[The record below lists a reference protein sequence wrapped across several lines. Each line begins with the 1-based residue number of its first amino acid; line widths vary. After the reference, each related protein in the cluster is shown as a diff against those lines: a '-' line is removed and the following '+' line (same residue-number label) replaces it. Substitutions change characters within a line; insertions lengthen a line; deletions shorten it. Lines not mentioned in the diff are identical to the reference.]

1 MTLLGPGT
9 SRVIPTDG
17 RAPINPRAKLWHGNS
32 RGRWEGDTLVVE
44 VTGLNAR
51 TWIDS
56 IGNFISE
63 NTRIVE
69 RWRLVDANTIDY
81 EMTFED
87 PTIYTRPWKM
97 NFPRRRAGT
106 RGAGGGG
113 GITSVSGLAPANDP
127 YANETWEAA
136 CYEGNHELVES
147 VKKSGFKWFKGVTP
161 PQ

>member
-1 MTLLGPGT
+1 
-9 SRVIPTDG
+9 
-17 RAPINPRAKLWHGNS
+17 
-32 RGRWEGDTLVVE
+32 

-56 IGNFISE
+56 AGNFISE

-87 PTIYTRPWKM
+87 PTIYARPWKI

-106 RGAGGGG
+106 RGAGDGGPTTG
-113 GITSVSGLAPANDP
+113 GTTAVSGVAPASADP
-127 YANETWEAA
+127 YANEVWEAP
-136 CYEGNHELVES
+136 CYEGNHELVDS
-147 VKKSGFKWFKGVTP
+147 VKKMGFKWFKGVTP

>member
-1 MTLLGPGT
+1 M
-9 SRVIPTDG
+9 IPTDG
-17 RAPINPRAKLWHGNS
+17 RAPISTRAKLWQGSS
-32 RGRWEGDTLVVE
+32 RGHWEGDTLVVE

-87 PTIYTRPWKM
+87 PTIYTRPWKI

-106 RGAGGGG
+106 GGGG
-113 GITSVSGLAPANDP
+113 GGGTSAVSGLGPVSDP
-127 YANETWEAA
+127 YAREVWEAA
-136 CYEGNHELVES
+136 CHEGNHELLTN
-147 VKKSGFKWFKGVTP
+147 VKSSGFKWFKGVTP